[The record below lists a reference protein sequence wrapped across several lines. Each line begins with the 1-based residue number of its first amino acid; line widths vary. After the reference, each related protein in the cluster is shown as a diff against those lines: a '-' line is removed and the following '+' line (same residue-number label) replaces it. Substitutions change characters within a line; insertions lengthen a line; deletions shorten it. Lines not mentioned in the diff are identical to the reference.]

1 MKGLHGLLPPRVRS
15 QDEQVENGLKNSK
28 LNYITYSLCHLFEY
42 QYNVDSLGCRVI
54 LCFCYHL

>member
-28 LNYITYSLCHLFEY
+28 FNYITYNLCHLF
-42 QYNVDSLGCRVI
+42 R
-54 LCFCYHL
+54 

>member
-28 LNYITYSLCHLFEY
+28 FNYITYNLCHLFMVALG
-42 QYNVDSLGCRVI
+42 VDLSFVSVI
-54 LCFCYHL
+54 IYSPTL